1 MDRFVRAFVIAAGLL
16 SLAPV
21 PGVAQTDTGNFVI
34 PNFRF
39 QSGESL
45 PALRIHYRTLGR
57 PRRDAAGVVRNAV
70 LILHGTGGSG
80 ANFLSP
86 SFVELYGA
94 GQALDTA
101 THYIILPDNIGHG
114 ASAKP
119 SDGLHARFPR
129 YGYSDMVEA
138 QYRLVTVGLHV
149 DHLLLVMGTSMGC
162 MHSWLWAERHAA
174 FMDGVVPLA
183 CAPTQIAGRNRMMRK
198 MILDDIRTDPEWRGG
213 EYATQPRGLRA
224 ALQILYLMG
233 SAPLVAQRAAPSRD
247 SADAVLTR
255 YLDARMAASDAN
267 DMVYQFD
274 ASRDYDP
281 SPDLERITA
290 PVLTINSADD
300 LINPP
305 ELGLMERLIAR
316 VRRGQYILIPIS
328 DITRGHGTHTVAAAW
343 KAHFAPFVAAL
354 EGRRG
359 KTVPD
364 IDALFTEYTGP
375 AVPGASV
382 IVIRDGRVILRR
394 AYGMADLTRHV
405 AATPETDYRL
415 ASVSKQ
421 FTAMATMLLASAG
434 KIRYD
439 QSIRAILPELPA
451 AAQSVTVRHLL
462 NHTSGLPDY
471 EDLIPDS
478 QTVQVSDR
486 DVLALL
492 AHQDTLYFPAGTQY
506 RYSNSGYVLLGLIV
520 ERVSGLSFPAYL
532 RTRIFSPLGMTA
544 SVAHVDG
551 VDTVPHRAYG
561 YSPDSGQ
568 FKPTDQSVTSATLG
582 DGGIYTSVDDLVRWD
597 QMLYGDKLVDAATL
611 RLATTPPTLPG
622 GAETQ
627 YGFGWFVD
635 TYRGVKRWRH
645 TGETSGF
652 RNAIQR
658 YPDRHFTVIVLTNR
672 SSGDP
677 AALVERIADALLFGA
692 PR

>member
-1 MDRFVRAFVIAAGLL
+1 MDRFVSPFVIAAVLL
-16 SLAPV
+16 
-21 PGVAQTDTGNFVI
+21 AQADTGTFVI

-39 QSGESL
+39 ESGETL
-45 PALRIHYRTLGR
+45 PAVRIHYRTMGR

-114 ASAKP
+114 ASSKP

-129 YGYSDMVEA
+129 YGYNDMVEA
-138 QYRLVTVGLHV
+138 QYRLVTAGLHV

-162 MHSWLWAERHAA
+162 MHSWLWAERYPV

-233 SAPLVAQRAAPSRD
+233 SAPLVAHRAAPTRD
-247 SADAVLTR
+247 SADAVITR
-255 YLDARMAASDAN
+255 YVDGRMATTDAN
-267 DMVYQFD
+267 DMIYQFD

-281 SPDLERITA
+281 SPGLERITA
-290 PVLTINSADD
+290 PVLAINSADD

-316 VRRGQYILIPIS
+316 VARGRYVLIPTS

-343 KAHFAPFVAAL
+343 KAQFAPFVAAL
-354 EGRRG
+354 ERRRG
-359 KTVPD
+359 NTVPD
-364 IDALFTEYTGP
+364 IDALLAEYTGP
-375 AVPGASV
+375 DVPGAGVVV
-382 IVIRDGRVILRR
+382 IQDGRVVLRR
-394 AYGMADLTRHV
+394 AYGMAHLERHV
-405 AATPETDYRL
+405 PATPETDYRL

-421 FTAMATMLLASAG
+421 FTAMAIMLLA
-434 KIRYD
+434 KDRKLRYD
-439 QSIRAILPELPA
+439 QPVRDILPELPPS
-451 AAQSVTVRHLL
+451 AQGVTVRHLL

-471 EDLIPDS
+471 EDLIPDA
-478 QTVQVSDR
+478 QTVQVSDH

-492 AHQDTLYFPAGTQY
+492 ARKDTLYFPAGTQY

-520 ERVSGLSFPAYL
+520 ERLSGVSFPSFL
-532 RTRIFSPLGMTA
+532 RAHIFAPLGMTA
-544 SVAHVDG
+544 SVAHVEG
-551 VDTVPHRAYG
+551 ADTVPHRAYG
-561 YSPDSGQ
+561 YSPDPSG

-582 DGGIYTSVDDLVRWD
+582 DGGIYTNVDDLVRWD
-597 QMLYGDKLVDAATL
+597 AALYGNKLVDARAL
-611 RLATTPPTLPG
+611 RLATTPPVLPA

-635 TYRGVKRWRH
+635 SYRGVKRWRH

-658 YPDRHFTVIVLTNR
+658 YPDRRFTVIVLTNR
-672 SSGDP
+672 NGGEP
-677 AALVERIADALLFGA
+677 AAIAERIVDQLLFGA
-692 PR
+692 AAAR